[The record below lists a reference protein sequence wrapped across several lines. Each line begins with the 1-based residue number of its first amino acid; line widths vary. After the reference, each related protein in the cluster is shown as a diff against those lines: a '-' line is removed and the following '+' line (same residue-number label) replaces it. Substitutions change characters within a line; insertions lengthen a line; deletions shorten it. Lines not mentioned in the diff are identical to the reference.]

1 MLEAVKTIIDSLM
14 PLFVAVVTVYGG
26 VMVAKLNRVQK
37 QTQAT
42 NAKVEQV
49 QNDIITNHGSK
60 NIGDAI
66 DRLTTHV
73 NVMSD
78 NQDDLIR
85 TVKGMQSRD
94 EALEARVNAV
104 DHILARLGHSPVP
117 HRSVGLFRFIKRK

>member
-26 VMVAKLNRVQK
+26 IMVAKLNKVQK
-37 QTQAT
+37 ETQAT
-42 NAKVEQV
+42 NARVAQV

-60 NIGDAI
+60 NLGDAV

-78 NQDDLIR
+78 NQDDLIA

-94 EALEARVNAV
+94 EALEARMNATE
-104 DHILARLGHSPVP
+104 HALQ
-117 HRSVGLFRFIKRK
+117 RFGYLPTPRRGRGFFHLRRK

>member
-1 MLEAVKTIIDSLM
+1 VLEAVKTIIDSLM
-14 PLFVAVVTVYGG
+14 PLFVAVVTVVGG
-26 VMVAKLNRVQK
+26 VMVAKLNSVQK

-42 NAKVEQV
+42 SDKVAQV
-49 QNDIITNHGSK
+49 QKDIVTNHGSK

-94 EALEARVNAV
+94 EALEARMNAT
-104 DHILARLGHSPVP
+104 DHILARLGHAPRRP
-117 HRSVGLFRFIKRK
+117 IRGFRLFRK

>member
-1 MLEAVKTIIDSLM
+1 MLEAIKTIIDSLM
-14 PLFVAVVTVYGG
+14 PLFVAVVTVVGG
-26 VMVAKLNRVQK
+26 IMVAKLNSVQK

-42 NAKVEQV
+42 NDKVVQV
-49 QNDIITNHGSK
+49 QKDIVTNHGSK

-94 EALEARVNAV
+94 EALEARMNAT
-104 DHILARLGHSPVP
+104 DHILARMGHTPRRP
-117 HRSVGLFRFIKRK
+117 GRGFRLFNRK

>member
-14 PLFVAVVTVYGG
+14 PLFVAIVTVYGG
-26 VMVAKLNRVQK
+26 IMVAKLNKVQK
-37 QTQAT
+37 EAQAT
-42 NAKVEQV
+42 NAKVAQV
-49 QNDIITNHGSK
+49 QKDIVTNHGSK

-78 NQDDLIR
+78 NQDDLIQ

-94 EALEARVNAV
+94 EALEARMNAV
-104 DHILARLGHSPVP
+104 DHVMQRLGYLPAP
-117 HRSVGLFRFIKRK
+117 RRTGRFFRFRK